1 MGYVWRNLT
10 ITIAGYTAC
19 KLTKERKT
27 LQLELLNSAFLGSL
41 VMGSLVAVTLNANA
55 NRVSKSISSHIKTM
69 SATQLYDLL
78 KKTKPNQ
85 VATNLGN
92 PDEMIT
98 LKSAAGE
105 AKGVVWVYHNVVL
118 TKKSLRDARFV
129 LINGEM
135 KYVTLFSA
143 V

>member
-1 MGYVWRNLT
+1 M
-10 ITIAGYTAC
+10 
-19 KLTKERKT
+19 
-27 LQLELLNSAFLGSL
+27 LGSL
-41 VMGSLVAVTLNANA
+41 VAITLNANA
-55 NRVSKSISSHIKTM
+55 YRVSKSISSHIKIV
-69 SATQLYDLL
+69 SATQLYDLV

-98 LKSAAGE
+98 LKSAVSE
-105 AKGVVWVYHNVVL
+105 AKGVVWVYHNAVL
-118 TKKSLRDARFV
+118 TQKSLRDARFV

-135 KYVTLFSA
+135 KYVTLSSA